1 MPFWRSAHG
10 QATAAGEREKSGE
23 TTPSHVPIPVETLA
37 VSREDGKLILPEEYC
52 IGKLGFD
59 FSTRRKWTIL
69 SIIFAVQVSM
79 NFNASVY
86 GNAIEGMQREFDL
99 DGQLARVGQAVFLIA
114 YGFGSELWA
123 PWSEEI
129 GRFPIMQASLLL
141 VNLSQLLPALAPN
154 YGVVIA
160 GRLLG
165 GLSSAGG
172 SVTLGM
178 IADMWGAD
186 SQQYALNF
194 MVLSSC
200 GGSALGPIFGAFIQ
214 KYLNWRWVFWVQM
227 IAGPTVGHVLETW
240 ARPFVMFA
248 TEPIVLWLSLL
259 SGFSDALIF
268 IFIDSFHPVFQQW
281 GFDTIQHGMTFIPI
295 IVGYLVAYL
304 TYLPILRK
312 HELVRRRDP
321 HRLSPESRLVWLTWT
336 APFLAAGLFGFA
348 AATMGPPIPWIV
360 PMIFVFFV
368 AIANYNIYMG
378 TVDYMVAAYG
388 PLSAS
393 ATGGNAL
400 ARDVLAGVAAM
411 YSDPFYHNIGTPKW
425 QKFWPTI
432 ILGILALAFTVSVY
446 VIYFNGPTI
455 RARSKMAQDIR
466 HDRDVVDTRRS
477 TLVPDRATDIESAFR
492 NRQVPPEATDTPT
505 GEVEST
511 DVNVGNETPQGN
523 LRSRRHGCLEI
534 LRMSLR

>member
-1 MPFWRSAHG
+1 MEETRID
-10 QATAAGEREKSGE
+10 TLVTREAKRLRE
-23 TTPSHVPIPVETLA
+23 EEPEKCSHI
-37 VSREDGKLILPEEYC
+37 
-52 IGKLGFD
+52 
-59 FSTRRKWTIL
+59 
-69 SIIFAVQVSM
+69 
-79 NFNASVY
+79 Y
-86 GNAIEGMQREFDL
+86 GPDEVKG
-99 DGQLARVGQAVFLIA
+99 
-114 YGFGSELWA
+114 
-123 PWSEEI
+123 
-129 GRFPIMQASLLL
+129 
-141 VNLSQLLPALAPN
+141 
-154 YGVVIA
+154 
-160 GRLLG
+160 
-165 GLSSAGG
+165 
-172 SVTLGM
+172 
-178 IADMWGAD
+178 
-186 SQQYALNF
+186 
-194 MVLSSC
+194 
-200 GGSALGPIFGAFIQ
+200 
-214 KYLNWRWVFWVQM
+214 
-227 IAGPTVGHVLETW
+227 GPTVKEVLKTW
-240 ARPFVMFA
+240 ARPFIMFA
-248 TEPIVLWLSLL
+248 MEPIVLWLSLL

-295 IVGYLVAYL
+295 VVAYLVAYL

-312 HELVRRRDP
+312 HELIRRRDP

-455 RARSKMAQDIR
+455 RARSRMAQKIG
-466 HDRDVVDTRRS
+466 HDRDGVDTRRS
-477 TLVPDRATDIESAFR
+477 TLVPDHITDIELALR
-492 NRQVPPEATDTPT
+492 NRQVPSESTDTPT
-505 GEVEST
+505 GEIEST
-511 DVNVGNETPQGN
+511 EVNVGSETQSGQPEVAEAQRPGDSADEPEVSE
-523 LRSRRHGCLEI
+523 LPGSTEGQDRRANQF
-534 LRMSLR
+534 